1 MLPIM
6 RVKCGAMRGA
16 SAMMVASTLT
26 ILNFSSFSFAAVLL
40 SSIRLSISA
49 YCGELSG

>member
-6 RVKCGAMRGA
+6 RGMCGAMRGA

-26 ILNFSSFSFAAVLL
+26 TLSFCSFSLAARLR
-40 SSIRLSISA
+40 SSTRLSMSA